1 MSIAAAL
8 GAGAKR
14 VVSGLLPQDC
24 GLCGAPSGD
33 SPLCNACHGSLP
45 RLPAAGCPQCALPVE
60 GGAICGA
67 CLARPPHFD
76 TTHAA
81 FRYTFP
87 VDRLIQSFKYGHHL
101 ALARFLAAELAA
113 LGPAQADLVVPVP
126 LADDRLAQ
134 RGFNQALE
142 LARPLAR
149 QLGVP
154 MLMDGLRR
162 ARNTVPQAGLPW
174 KERARNMRHAF
185 ECTADLA
192 GRRVI
197 VVDDVMTTGATLDE
211 LARTI
216 KMRGAVHV
224 ENRVAARALR
234 D

>member
-1 MSIAAAL
+1 MSIAGAL
-8 GAGAKR
+8 AAGAKR

-33 SPLCNACHGSLP
+33 SPLCGECRRSLP
-45 RLPAAGCPQCALPVE
+45 RLPEARCPHCALPAA
-60 GGAICGA
+60 GGAVCGA
-67 CLARPPHFD
+67 CLARPPHYD
-76 TTHAA
+76 ATHAA
-81 FRYTFP
+81 FRYAFP
-87 VDRLIQSFKYGHHL
+87 IDRLIQSFKYGHRL
-101 ALARFLAAELAA
+101 ALARYLAAELAA
-113 LGPAQADLVVPVP
+113 LGPARADLVIPVP

-154 MLMDGLRR
+154 LLMDGLRR

-174 KERARNMRHAF
+174 RERAQNMRHAF

-192 GRRVI
+192 GHRVI